1 MKKME
6 VDVLVAGAGTAG
18 ILAGLAAARNG
29 AKTLMIDKQ
38 RCVGGQFTAGMQGAW
53 VGSAKKH
60 LT

>member
-18 ILAGLAAARNG
+18 IIAGLAAARNG

-38 RCVGGQFTAGMQGAW
+38 RCVGGVHRRYAGRMGRLQ
-53 VGSAKKH
+53 
-60 LT
+60 